1 VRTLS
6 SLIGR
11 SVETESGLPLG
22 TCHDLRGELSGSGL
36 EVVAL
41 SVGPTGLLDRLGIK
55 PRGDDEVAWSSIVRI
70 DGDRIV
76 VRDP

>member
-1 VRTLS
+1 MRTLS

-11 SVETESGLPLG
+11 KVATESGLSLG
-22 TCHDLRGELSGSGL
+22 SCHDLRGELSGSRL

-41 SVGPTGLLDRLGIK
+41 CVGRVGLLDRLGIK
-55 PRGDDEVAWSSIVRI
+55 SHGHNEVAWSSIVRI
-70 DGDRIV
+70 EGDRIV

>member
-1 VRTLS
+1 VRTFS

-11 SVETESGLPLG
+11 KVETESGLSLG
-22 TCHDLRGELSGSGL
+22 SCHDLRGELSGSRL

-41 SVGPTGLLDRLGIK
+41 CVGRLGLLDRLGIESH
-55 PRGDDEVAWSSIVRI
+55 GHNEVAWSSIVRI
-70 DGDRIV
+70 DGNRIV

>member
-1 VRTLS
+1 MRTFS
-6 SLIGR
+6 ALIGR
-11 SVETESGLPLG
+11 KVETESGLSLG
-22 TCHDLRGELSGSGL
+22 SCHDLRGELSSSRL

-41 SVGPTGLLDRLGIK
+41 CVGRLGVLDRLGIK
-55 PRGDDEVAWSSIVRI
+55 SHGHNEVAWSSIVRI